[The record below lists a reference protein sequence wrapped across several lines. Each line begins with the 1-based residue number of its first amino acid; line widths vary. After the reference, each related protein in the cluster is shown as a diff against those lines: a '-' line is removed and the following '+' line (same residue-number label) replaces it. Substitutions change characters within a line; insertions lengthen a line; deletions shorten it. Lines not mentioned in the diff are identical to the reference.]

1 MKLTKEVFFS
11 SNIIQQ
17 IIDHTNE
24 GINVVD
30 TEGILVYVNTV
41 SANYVNRKREEMVG
55 RPISDFYPAAVLLS
69 VLENHRPILDKKI
82 HLVPPNKYVVNS
94 YPIFMD
100 GMFVGAYS
108 VFQDIQEIDQLNTK
122 IKHLEMQVSLSKPE
136 ADYQHVVH
144 MGTMQN
150 IYKQAKKIVG
160 SLGGPRHSIITG
172 ESGTGKTMLANL
184 IYNYAK
190 EIGVISKNAPFIE
203 INCAQFTNPDIA
215 AMEIF
220 GSVEGAYTGSKKKK
234 GLFEQANGGI
244 LFLDEAHTIENYQ
257 NLLLK
262 AIESGKIRRIGDTKE
277 IDINVIVIAASTK
290 NLHEVFLPELYQRL
304 GQYEM
309 HLPALRERSLAEK
322 ENLFRHFVRRYEDA
336 VWEAHHIRYHVIFTP
351 EAKHAILNAVYPRN
365 IRQMRDVINY
375 SIDASSPLIE
385 DIGEKMEITTVVD
398 MEHIP
403 FEVSEHPETKTDAE
417 TPEVEN
423 TITEQTA
430 QFILERHQAGQGP
443 RKIARQLAEMGFPI
457 PYYKV
462 AYYLKK
468 VSKRSEKETQ
478 TERTHPPVP

>member
-1 MKLTKEVFFS
+1 MRLTKELFLSLDILPDVLDRI
-11 SNIIQQ
+11 N
-17 IIDHTNE
+17 D
-24 GINVVD
+24 GVNVVD
-30 TEGILVYVNTV
+30 TDGILVYVNEI
-41 SANYVNRKREEMVG
+41 SANYAGKTKEEMIG
-55 RPISDFYPAAVLLS
+55 KPITDFYPAAVLLT
-69 VLENHRPILDKKI
+69 VLQDRKPVLDKTI
-82 HLVPPNKYVVNS
+82 HFVPPKKYIVNS
-94 YPIFMD
+94 YPIVHNGKFL
-100 GMFVGAYS
+100 GAFS
-108 VFQDIQEIDQLNTK
+108 VFQDIQELDQLNSK
-122 IKHLEMQVSLSKPE
+122 IKQLEIQVKLTRPE
-136 ADYQHVVH
+136 GDFNHVVH
-144 MGTMQN
+144 LGTMQSVFR
-150 IYKQAKKIVG
+150 QAKKIVG

-172 ESGTGKTMLANL
+172 ASGTGKTMLANL

-262 AIESGKIRRIGDTKE
+262 AIESGKIRRIGDTRE
-277 IDINVIVIAASTK
+277 VDINVIVIAASTK

-309 HLPALRERSLAEK
+309 YLPSLQERSLEEK
-322 ENLFRHFVRRYEDA
+322 EQLFLHFVKKYETA
-336 VWEAHHIRYHVIFTP
+336 VWEARKIHYHVVFTP
-351 EAKHAILNAVYPRN
+351 QAKHALLNAVYPRN

-385 DIGEKMEITTVVD
+385 DIGEKTDITTTVGL
-398 MEHIP
+398 EHIP
-403 FEVSEHPETKTDAE
+403 FDVSDKSETEKNDSL
-417 TPEVEN
+417 PPSN
-423 TITEQTA
+423 KITEDVA
-430 QFILERHQAGQGP
+430 QFIFERYQNGDGP
-443 RKIARQLAEMGFPI
+443 RKISNRLTEMGYDL

-468 VSKRSEKETQ
+468 EYNQEGGSK
-478 TERTHPPVP
+478 

>member
-1 MKLTKEVFFS
+1 MRFTKEMFFS
-11 SNIIQQ
+11 SQ
-17 IIDHTNE
+17 IVHEVLNHANS

-30 TEGILVYVNTV
+30 AQGILVYVNDI
-41 SANYVNRKREEMVG
+41 SANYVHHKREDMVG
-55 RPISDFYPAAVLLS
+55 RHISEFYPAAVLLA

-94 YPIFMD
+94 YPIFID
-100 GMFVGAYS
+100 GTFMGAYS
-108 VFQDIQEIDQLNTK
+108 IFQDIQEIEQLNNK

-136 ADYQHVVH
+136 ADFQHVVH
-144 MGTMQN
+144 MGTMHD
-150 IYKQAKKIVG
+150 IFKQAKKIVG

-184 IYNYAK
+184 IYTYAK
-190 EIGVISKNAPFIE
+190 QIGVIGQNSPFIE

-257 NLLLK
+257 SLLLK
-262 AIESGKIRRIGDTKE
+262 AIESGKIRRIGDTRE
-277 IDINVIVIAASTK
+277 IEINVIVIAASTK
-290 NLHEVFLPELYQRL
+290 NLHEVLLPELYQRL

-309 HLPALRERSLAEK
+309 HLPALRERSLTEK
-322 ENLFRHFVRRYEDA
+322 ENLFRHFVQRYENA
-336 VWEAHHIRYHVIFTP
+336 VWEARHIRYHVIFTP

-385 DIGEKMEITTVVD
+385 DIGEKTEITTVVG

-403 FEVSEHPETKTDAE
+403 FESTEQVEPPVT
-417 TPEVEN
+417 TPQPN
-423 TITEQTA
+423 TPIHKISAQTA
-430 QFILERHQAGQGP
+430 QFIQEQHAMGEGP
-443 RKIARQLAEMGFPI
+443 RKIARKLEAMGFDI
-457 PYYKV
+457 PYYKI
-462 AYYLKK
+462 AYFLKK
-468 VSKRSEKETQ
+468 N
-478 TERTHPPVP
+478 P

>member
-1 MKLTKEVFFS
+1 MKLTKELFFS
-11 SNIIQQ
+11 SNLIHQ
-17 IIDHTNE
+17 ILDNTNG

-30 TEGILVYVNTV
+30 TDGILVYVNNV
-41 SANYVNRKREEMVG
+41 SANYLNQKRENMIG
-55 RPISDFYPAAVLLS
+55 KHISQFYPAAVLLT

-100 GMFVGAYS
+100 GEFMGAYS
-108 VFQDIQEIDQLNTK
+108 IFQDIQEIDQLNSK
-122 IKHLEMQVSLSKPE
+122 IKHLEMQVSLTKPE
-136 ADYQHVVH
+136 ADFQHVVH

-150 IYKQAKKIVG
+150 IYKQAKKNVG

-190 EIGVISKNAPFIE
+190 QIGVIGKNAPFIE

-304 GQYEM
+304 AQYEM

-322 ENLFRHFVRRYEDA
+322 ENLFRHFVMRYENA
-336 VWEAHHIRYHVIFTP
+336 VWEARHIRYHVIFTP

-385 DIGEKMEITTVVD
+385 DIGEKTEITTVVD

-403 FEVSEHPETKTDAE
+403 FEAAEQPETAENSEPAAPDDKITDQ
-417 TPEVEN
+417 
-423 TITEQTA
+423 IA
-430 QFILERHQAGQGP
+430 QFIQEQNASGLGP
-443 RKIARQLAEMGFPI
+443 RKIARQLEAMGFPI

-462 AYYLKK
+462 AYFLKK
-468 VSKRSEKETQ
+468 NISAKEAETA
-478 TERTHPPVP
+478 RTTAAFLR

>member
-1 MKLTKEVFFS
+1 MKLTKELFFS
-11 SNIIQQ
+11 MDIMSAV
-17 IIDHTNE
+17 IDHIND
-24 GINVVD
+24 GVNVVD
-30 TEGILVYVNTV
+30 EEGILVYVNEI
-41 SANYVNRKREEMVG
+41 SANYVNQTRETMIG
-55 RPISDFYPAAVLLS
+55 RPITDFYPAAVLLA
-69 VLENHRPILDKKI
+69 VLKNRRPILDKKI
-82 HLVPPNKYVVNS
+82 HFVPPKKYIVNS
-94 YPIFMD
+94 YPIFYE
-100 GMFVGAYS
+100 GEFLGAFS
-108 VFQDIQEIDQLNTK
+108 VFQDIQEIDQLNSK
-122 IKHLEMQVSLSKPE
+122 IKHLEMQVSLNKTE
-136 ADYQHVVH
+136 FDYNHVVH
-144 MGTMQN
+144 MGTIQS
-150 IYKQAKKIVG
+150 IYKKAKKIVG

-257 NLLLK
+257 SLLLK

-309 HLPALRERSLAEK
+309 YLPSLRERSLEEK
-322 ENLFRHFVRRYEDA
+322 EQLFLHFVKKYENA
-336 VWEAHHIRYHVIFTP
+336 VWETRKIQYHVLFTP

-385 DIGEKMEITTVVD
+385 DIGEKKEITTVVSL
-398 MEHIP
+398 EHIP
-403 FEVSEHPETKTDAE
+403 FTLSEQEDGPIPSAATEPNKI
-417 TPEVEN
+417 TPEVE
-423 TITEQTA
+423 T
-430 QFILERHQAGQGP
+430 FIRERHTMGDGP
-443 RKIARQLAEMGFPI
+443 RKISKQLADIGFDL
-457 PYYKV
+457 PYYKI

-468 VSKRSEKETQ
+468 ENL
-478 TERTHPPVP
+478 TH

>member
-1 MKLTKEVFFS
+1 MALTQDLFFS
-11 SNIIQQ
+11 SQLASQ
-17 IIDHTNE
+17 ILDHTND

-30 TEGILVYVNTV
+30 TNGVLVYVNNI
-41 SANYVNRKREEMVG
+41 SANYVNQTRENMIG
-55 RPISDFYPAAVLLS
+55 KHISHFYPDAVLLT
-69 VLENHRPILDKKI
+69 VLKNQLPVLDKKI

-94 YPIFMD
+94 YPIFLD
-100 GMFVGAYS
+100 GVFMGAYS
-108 VFQDIQEIDQLNTK
+108 IFQDVQEIDRLNSK

-144 MGTMQN
+144 LGTMQN

-220 GSVEGAYTGSKKKK
+220 GSVEGAYTGSKKRK

-277 IDINVIVIAASTK
+277 IEINVIVIAASTK

-309 HLPALRERSLAEK
+309 HLPALRERSLEEK
-322 ENLFRHFVRRYEDA
+322 ENLFRHFIKKYEKA
-336 VWEAHHIRYHVIFTP
+336 VWEARRIQYHVLFTP
-351 EAKHAILNAVYPRN
+351 EAKYAILNAVYPRN

-385 DIGEKMEITTVVD
+385 DIGEKKEITTVV
-398 MEHIP
+398 ELKHIP
-403 FEVSEHPETKTDAE
+403 FDVSEYTPTKVSVTQTTQKTD
-417 TPEVEN
+417 
-423 TITEQTA
+423 TITEEIATH
-430 QFILERHQAGQGP
+430 IRQAYQKGYGA
-443 RKIARQLAEMGFPI
+443 RKIAHHLEKMGFCI

-462 AYYLKK
+462 AYFLKK
-468 VSKRSEKETQ
+468 ECTNKN
-478 TERTHPPVP
+478 

>member
-1 MKLTKEVFFS
+1 MPLTQDLFFAS
-11 SNIIQQ
+11 HLASQML
-17 IIDHTNE
+17 DHTND

-30 TEGILVYVNTV
+30 TNGVLVYVNNI
-41 SANYVNRKREEMVG
+41 SANYVNQTRENMIG
-55 RPISDFYPAAVLLS
+55 KHISHFYPDAVLLT
-69 VLENHRPILDKKI
+69 VLENQRPVLDKKI

-94 YPIFMD
+94 YPIFLD
-100 GMFVGAYS
+100 GVFMGAYS
-108 VFQDIQEIDQLNTK
+108 IFQDVQEIDRLNSK

-220 GSVEGAYTGSKKKK
+220 GSVEGAYTGSKKRK

-309 HLPALRERSLAEK
+309 HLPALRERSLEEK
-322 ENLFRHFVRRYEDA
+322 ENLFRHFVTKYENA
-336 VWEAHHIRYHVIFTP
+336 VWEARHIQYHVLFTP
-351 EAKHAILNAVYPRN
+351 EAKYAILHAVYPRN

-385 DIGEKMEITTVVD
+385 DIGEKTEITTVV
-398 MEHIP
+398 ETKHIP
-403 FEVSEHPETKTDAE
+403 FDVSEHTPAQSSASHTATEKPTPKT
-417 TPEVEN
+417 N
-423 TITEQTA
+423 IITEEIAEQ
-430 QFILERHQAGQGP
+430 IRQAYQKGYGA
-443 RKIARQLAEMGFPI
+443 RKIAHHLEEMGFYI

-462 AYYLKK
+462 AYFLKK
-468 VSKRSEKETQ
+468 DCSSKN
-478 TERTHPPVP
+478 

>member
-1 MKLTKEVFFS
+1 
-11 SNIIQQ
+11 
-17 IIDHTNE
+17 
-24 GINVVD
+24 
-30 TEGILVYVNTV
+30 
-41 SANYVNRKREEMVG
+41 
-55 RPISDFYPAAVLLS
+55 
-69 VLENHRPILDKKI
+69 
-82 HLVPPNKYVVNS
+82 
-94 YPIFMD
+94 
-100 GMFVGAYS
+100 
-108 VFQDIQEIDQLNTK
+108 
-122 IKHLEMQVSLSKPE
+122 
-136 ADYQHVVH
+136 
-144 MGTMQN
+144 
-150 IYKQAKKIVG
+150 
-160 SLGGPRHSIITG
+160 
-172 ESGTGKTMLANL
+172 MLANL

-190 EIGVISKNAPFIE
+190 QIGIIGKNAPFIE

-304 GQYEM
+304 AQYEM

-322 ENLFRHFVRRYEDA
+322 ENLFRHFVMRYENA
-336 VWEAHHIRYHVIFTP
+336 VWEARHIRYHVIFTP

-385 DIGEKMEITTVVD
+385 DIGEKTEITTVVD

-403 FEVSEHPETKTDAE
+403 FEAAEQPETAENSEPVAPDGKITDQ
-417 TPEVEN
+417 
-423 TITEQTA
+423 IA
-430 QFILERHQAGQGP
+430 QFIQEQNASGLGP
-443 RKIARQLAEMGFPI
+443 RKIARQLEAMGFPI

-462 AYYLKK
+462 AYFLKK
-468 VSKRSEKETQ
+468 MSLPKRQKLRGQ
-478 TERTHPPVP
+478 LPHF